1 MFSGP
6 ILRVLC
12 SSRATFLK
20 PVKIQLP
27 YSLGD
32 KPASIP
38 HPSMCRVRIFFLR
51 SKEETK
57 EWLEIFEELENPVRY
72 DGTLV
77 KFKVQGF
84 SR

>member
-1 MFSGP
+1 MFAGP

-12 SSRATFLK
+12 SSRAIFLE
-20 PVKIQLP
+20 PAVIQLP
-27 YSLGD
+27 VFLGV

-38 HPSMCRVRIFFLR
+38 HPSMCRVRIFFLS

-57 EWLEIFEELENPVRY
+57 EWLEISEKNPVSY

>member
-12 SSRATFLK
+12 SSRATFLE
-20 PVKIQLP
+20 PVIIQLP

-32 KPASIP
+32 EPASIP
-38 HPSMCRVRIFFLR
+38 HPSICRVRIFFLS

-57 EWLEIFEELENPVRY
+57 EWIEISEELENPVRY

>member
-1 MFSGP
+1 MFAGP

-12 SSRATFLK
+12 SSRAIFLE
-20 PVKIQLP
+20 PAVIQLP
-27 YSLGD
+27 VFLGV

-38 HPSMCRVRIFFLR
+38 HPSMCRVRIFFLS

-57 EWLEIFEELENPVRY
+57 EWLEISEELENPVSY

>member
-1 MFSGP
+1 MFAGP

-12 SSRATFLK
+12 SSRVLFLE
-20 PVKIQLP
+20 PVIIQLP
-27 YSLGD
+27 VSPGD

-38 HPSMCRVRIFFLR
+38 DPSMCRVRIFFLS

-57 EWLEIFEELENPVRY
+57 EWLEISEELENLSY

-77 KFKVQGF
+77 KFKVPGF

>member
-20 PVKIQLP
+20 PVKIRLP

-51 SKEETK
+51 STEETK
-57 EWLEIFEELENPVRY
+57 EWLEISEELENPVRY

>member
-1 MFSGP
+1 MFAGP

-12 SSRATFLK
+12 SSEATFLE
-20 PVKIQLP
+20 PAIIQLP
-27 YSLGD
+27 VSLGD

-38 HPSMCRVRIFFLR
+38 HPLYRVRIFFLS

-57 EWLEIFEELENPVRY
+57 EWLEISEELENPVRY

-77 KFKVQGF
+77 EFKVQGF